1 MCTCLESKWVLL
13 SKVIIL
19 GGAGQVGGAALR
31 DLIETS
37 DVGEIVIA
45 DINFEAAQKLVSKVK
60 RGNVIVNKTDV
71 TKRQET
77 INVLK
82 GADVVI
88 NCTPMF
94 WSVHVIEIA
103 LEAKV
108 HYIDFNGDF
117 PLQMELHDEFQ
128 KNGLT
133 AVTNMGECPGVIDL
147 MAMYV
152 VDKLDSVENIEA
164 FAADKDFTQ
173 GMPDYYFTWS
183 PEGEISFIGSPAI
196 MWKRQKTE
204 KSILPPKSAL
214 EVLDLEQPVRWQDGE
229 LVKVPSMT
237 KKKTVQ
243 FPEPIGEV
251 EVYLAPHS
259 EQFTYPIYFKDK
271 GLQSVSF
278 WESIDWRTAFLYKM
292 GFGSDEP
299 LNVKGT
305 EVKPIDFIS
314 ALIRKNKMVGFPEK
328 VAPDHY
334 EADKVIANGKKN
346 GKDATY
352 TIDTIFPPNKKWK
365 TSGQANAVGIPGSI
379 TTQMILN
386 GEIKKRGV
394 FLTGTCGIRPEP
406 FFKELAKRG
415 VKFYVTDKEQMA
427 FT

>member
-1 MCTCLESKWVLL
+1 VRLL
-13 SKVIIL
+13 SKIVIL
-19 GGAGQVGGAALR
+19 GGAGQVGEAALR

-37 DVGEIVIA
+37 DVGEIIIA
-45 DINFEAAQKLVSKVK
+45 DINFEAAKKLVDKVK
-60 RGNVIVNKTDV
+60 CGYVSPKKTDILN
-71 TKRQET
+71 RQEA

-94 WSVHVIEIA
+94 WSVHVIKLA

-108 HYIDFNGDF
+108 HYIDFSGDF
-117 PLQMELHDEFQ
+117 TLQKELHDEFQ
-128 KNGLT
+128 KNDLT

-164 FAADKDFTQ
+164 FAADKDFTE

-183 PEGEISFIGSPAI
+183 PEGEISFIGSPAFV
-196 MWKRQKTE
+196 WKRQKSE
-204 KSILPPKSAL
+204 KSIPYPKSLFDA
-214 EVLDLEQPVRWQDGE
+214 LDLEQPVKWQDGE
-229 LVKVPSMT
+229 LVKVPSMS

-259 EQFTYPIYFKDK
+259 EQFTFPIYFKDK

-278 WESIDWRTAFLYKM
+278 WESINWRTVFLYKM

-305 EVKPIDFIS
+305 KVKPIDFIS
-314 ALIRKNKMVGFPEK
+314 ALIRKKNMVGFPET
-328 VAPDHY
+328 VTPDHY
-334 EADKVIANGKKN
+334 EADKIIATGKKN

-352 TIDTIFPPNKKWK
+352 IIDIIFPPNKKWK
-365 TSGQANAVGIPGSI
+365 TSGQANFVGIPGSI

-394 FLTGTCGIRPEP
+394 FITGTSGIKPEP
-406 FFKELAKRG
+406 FFKELAKRD
-415 VKFYVTDKEQMA
+415 VKFYITGKQQITFA
-427 FT
+427 